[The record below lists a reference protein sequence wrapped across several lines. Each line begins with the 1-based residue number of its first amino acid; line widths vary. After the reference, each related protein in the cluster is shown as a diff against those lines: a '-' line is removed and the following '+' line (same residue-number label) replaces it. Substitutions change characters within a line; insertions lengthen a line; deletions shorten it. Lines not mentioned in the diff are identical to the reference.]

1 MRKQPE
7 SYLNSENRYIFHL
20 KTMYKGDFLKLTA
33 MPQRD
38 NCKTQ
43 VSFIQRFFT
52 KKIKKISKKAVLD
65 PLKSKKNKQISSDLL
80 NLNSYIF
87 S

>member
-33 MPQRD
+33 MPRWGLIITLSSPIV
-38 NCKTQ
+38 CAFGATLWAIVFSLLRSLAHAFKF
-43 VSFIQRFFT
+43 VVHALAGP
-52 KKIKKISKKAVLD
+52 KK
-65 PLKSKKNKQISSDLL
+65 
-80 NLNSYIF
+80 
-87 S
+87 

>member
-33 MPQRD
+33 MPQRGG
-38 NCKTQ
+38 N
-43 VSFIQRFFT
+43 
-52 KKIKKISKKAVLD
+52 KIAHSVGPKVQTMGTVI
-65 PLKSKKNKQISSDLL
+65 
-80 NLNSYIF
+80 
-87 S
+87 